1 MQLYLGGYY
10 EILKID
16 NEKGTIELKPS
27 LSFRTDYDN
36 LKNNVE
42 IKEETNAETQEWS
55 FILNDDSK

>member
-16 NEKGTIELKPS
+16 NEKGIIELKPS